1 MRFMARKINSIMQ
14 DFFSDKGMTVIDFK
28 LEFGRDLN
36 NNIILI
42 DELSPD
48 NFRFWDVE
56 TGESMD
62 KDRFRKGQGGLK
74 VAYEEVLKRILGD
87 RK

>member
-1 MRFMARKINSIMQ
+1 MARRVNTIMK
-14 DFFSDKGMTVIDFK
+14 DFFADKGLTVVDFK
-28 LEFGRDLN
+28 LEFGRDVDG
-36 NNIILI
+36 NIILI

-48 NFRFWDVE
+48 NFRFWDVA

-74 VAYEEVLKRILGD
+74 VAYEEVLNRILGETV
-87 RK
+87 